1 MKLKYYK
8 LMVNYLNKKCSF
20 TAAFLFLNYIARCTL
35 PERRHLVH
43 TCIDLGVPLTIAL
56 TF

>member
-1 MKLKYYK
+1 MQLSQ
-8 LMVNYLNKKCSF
+8 LHFSL
-20 TAAFLFLNYIARCTL
+20 LNYIARCTL

-56 TF
+56 TFWIFGAHFLFD